1 MSDDTAAIS
10 DDDYNPQNCAHTAL
24 RRASRQLTQI
34 YDEAL
39 AGSGLTAAQALLT
52 SRLEGLNGVPG
63 SDGPSLQ
70 ALAAK
75 LSMQLSALT
84 HALRPLV
91 RDGFVELIPDALD
104 RRSKR
109 ARLTPL
115 GLERTQQMY
124 ALWRQV
130 NERLDLVL
138 GTGATEQLRT
148 LAIVVASPQ
157 FLEQM
162 RTSK

>member
-1 MSDDTAAIS
+1 MSDETAATS
-10 DDDYNPQNCAHTAL
+10 VDDYNPQNCAHTAL
-24 RRASRQLTQI
+24 RRASRQLSQI

-39 AGSGLTAAQALLT
+39 AASGLTAAQALLT
-52 SRLEGLNGVPG
+52 SRLESLNGVPG
-63 SDGPSLQ
+63 SDGPLLQ
-70 ALAAK
+70 ALAAN

-91 RDGFVELIPDALD
+91 RDGFVELKPDALD
-104 RRSKR
+104 RRSKH

-138 GTGATEQLRT
+138 GAGATEQLRS
-148 LAIVVASPQ
+148 LAIVVASPE